1 MLSEEK
7 SMMQLMKKVN
17 LVVFSSSFRQNRHKQ
32 VSLFHMLCNV
42 FVIREKIS
50 YFLVMIVPHTFA
62 IFKRSIF

>member
-1 MLSEEK
+1 MFSEEK

-32 VSLFHMLCNV
+32 VSLLHMLCNV

>member
-1 MLSEEK
+1 MFSEEK

-17 LVVFSSSFRQNRHKQ
+17 LVVFPSSFRQNRHNQ
-32 VSLFHMLCNV
+32 VSLFHMFYNV
-42 FVIREKIS
+42 FVIKEKIS